1 MDLYHF
7 GGNTSYIENLTGQTV
22 LWTGRGEP
30 ITIKPFNRS
39 WYRGHRNFEQ
49 LPSYYHLNFESN
61 GEKVP
66 ISTDHLNRCCDKGYV
81 CRAYLYTLL
90 FAILPS
96 LSLIIFGAINMG
108 AITL

>member
-1 MDLYHF
+1 MDLYDLGRKH
-7 GGNTSYIENLTGQTV
+7 YIVNLTGKIV
-22 LWTGRGEP
+22 IWTGGRSEP
-30 ITIKPFNRS
+30 VRLRTSDRIEYTGNIRA
-39 WYRGHRNFEQ
+39 
-49 LPSYYHLNFESN
+49 PSYYNKDFEFSN
-61 GEKVP
+61 AEKVP
-66 ISTDHLNRCCDKGYV
+66 ISNDRVNRCCDKGYV